1 MLAGFSSVTKLTG
14 DIVIRVRRLG
24 DETRNAMKPN
34 GMGPGMAW
42 PESQVVQPQQTNGV
56 REREAATDNQRLKR
70 RPSSDDGNMGLPVVQ
85 NSAIPTNLGSLKVPG
100 KDALSFAAVLRSR
113 NKISGMYVRRLYL
126 SLHVVL
132 FLSFR

>member
-1 MLAGFSSVTKLTG
+1 
-14 DIVIRVRRLG
+14 
-24 DETRNAMKPN
+24 MKPN

-42 PESQVVQPQQTNGV
+42 PESQAVQPQQTNGV

-85 NSAIPTNLGSLKVPG
+85 NSSIPTVLGGLKYPG

-113 NKISGMYVRRLYL
+113 NKISGMYI
-126 SLHVVL
+126 S
-132 FLSFR
+132 